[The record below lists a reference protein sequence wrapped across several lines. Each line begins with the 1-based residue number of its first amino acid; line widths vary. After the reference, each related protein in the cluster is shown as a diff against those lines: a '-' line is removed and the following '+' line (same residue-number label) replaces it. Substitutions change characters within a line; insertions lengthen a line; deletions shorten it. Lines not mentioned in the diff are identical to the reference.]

1 MASVSEVE
9 DPEEEVPGGSPAAG
23 ACLLT
28 VLGAGALW
36 TAFAH
41 SPDVAALVVWVVG
54 WTKLICVARTPIPA
68 PPAPLEAS
76 PDEKPQVR
84 TVRDTSHPNRWLVL
98 RTSRWLEEDIDK
110 TGMKP

>member
-1 MASVSEVE
+1 MSEE
-9 DPEEEVPGGSPAAG
+9 DPEEEVPGGSRAAG

-28 VLGAGALW
+28 VLGAGAVW
-36 TAFAH
+36 AAFAY

-54 WTKLICVARTPIPA
+54 WTRLICVARTPNHA
-68 PPAPLEAS
+68 PPPLPEPS

-98 RTSRWLEEDIDK
+98 RTSRWLEEDTDK